1 MLFLPSPLFP
11 RLHFPLPP
19 TKFRVEERCTS
30 RWKIRPCPA
39 APLIPEIMARATLD
53 KSGKRGWYTRG
64 STSRRRRDLAPV
76 IFFLGTDGA
85 RVRVPYVCRVYGTRR
100 SWMGYT
106 REEGEEEGWRGRGG
120 GGGGGLVATHTTKNV
135 DVERSEDWFA
145 GRVPR
150 RYAFYSFLLLF
161 SSTTPPLLS
170 SPPLSSTPRDVY
182 LNRAFFHGWGRG
194 GGDRRDG
201 SFLEK
206 GSRDNRVKLHL
217 RVLWNGNK
225 FPRGG
230 SSFSEEERFEYF
242 SMVLVLGLVFFF
254 IGGRRIDEKSK
265 EEFLISLR
273 VELKWVILGIR
284 RIFVPRD
291 VLI

>member
-106 REEGEEEGWRGRGG
+106 RGGRGRGG
-120 GGGGGLVATHTTKNV
+120 LEGK
-135 DVERSEDWFA
+135 R
-145 GRVPR
+145 RRRRRPR
-150 RYAFYSFLLLF
+150 RHPYNEERGRGKKRRLICRPRTSPIRVLFVPPAIFLHYP
-161 SSTTPPLLS
+161 SSPLLYPL
-170 SPPLSSTPRDVY
+170 PPGMYTWTVRFST
-182 LNRAFFHGWGRG
+182 G
-194 GGDRRDG
+194 G
-201 SFLEK
+201 
-206 GSRDNRVKLHL
+206 
-217 RVLWNGNK
+217 
-225 FPRGG
+225 
-230 SSFSEEERFEYF
+230 EEEEGIEGMEV
-242 SMVLVLGLVFFF
+242 SWKKGA
-254 IGGRRIDEKSK
+254 RI
-265 EEFLISLR
+265 I
-273 VELKWVILGIR
+273 V
-284 RIFVPRD
+284 
-291 VLI
+291 

>member
-120 GGGGGLVATHTTKNV
+120 GGGGLVATHTTKNV

-206 GSRDNRVKLHL
+206 GSQDNRVKLHL

-242 SMVLVLGLVFFF
+242 SMVLVLVLLVFFLL
-254 IGGRRIDEKSK
+254 GGGGSMRKVKRN
-265 EEFLISLR
+265 FWYL
-273 VELKWVILGIR
+273 
-284 RIFVPRD
+284 
-291 VLI
+291 